1 MGRPFALWGFSLYG
15 ALALAALG
23 GPEAAGALLRVCLG
37 LGLCAGLLGLWAAK
51 RREALGLPPSV
62 GALAARAPFFA
73 CAFLL
78 AALGL
83 SLFLSRC
90 EGEVLPPKQWAGK
103 KEDVQALVLDYP
115 EKRYSRYY
123 YRLRVERIGGEP
135 VKPFTLR
142 LSAASP
148 LYCEPYDRV
157 EYPVTFYAFT
167 EGGLYSQQNSL
178 LADGYQLGGYL
189 AGGGGTRI
197 PCEGNPPGKALAVFR
212 RRLSREFARLLP
224 REDAALLQAMLL
236 GRRDGLP
243 EEAYESFRL
252 AGCSHL
258 MVVSGLHM
266 AAVAGL
272 ITALLRKSRL
282 KKLPRSLLTAGAL
295 LLYLCLIGF
304 PPSAVRAYVMYA
316 AYLLGGCLGRR
327 ADGLN
332 SLGLA
337 LVPICLQSP
346 FSGGDLGL
354 ALSVFATLGILVL
367 APGVTGAILRPLEKL
382 PRLKRLFTPAAGVLG
397 VTFSVMVGTAPWQI
411 CVFRGLSLL
420 SPLANLLLS
429 LPCTLLLY
437 CALFILLFSLLPGLA
452 PLAQPFAFSAGWLG
466 RLARGIAGALGGLP
480 GAYAH
485 LGQAEMLALLGV
497 LCLLAVLSFPHLRP
511 VGRRAGAGVLL
522 AFILGSYGLYLYGQ
536 QGFAVL
542 AIQGEGE
549 NACAA
554 LVQDGRAAVLCPGG
568 RAGDCVDLLRRNNV
582 REVSSLFLP
591 KGDSREMR
599 SAGKI
604 LGAFPVGEVFLP
616 QGAYGGRELAGKEAF
631 LAPGGT
637 YQALPEVEALYS
649 PLGTCLG
656 FTVNGAAFQ
665 AEFWEEGLRVHSL
678 SGENSGFTVLLSGD
692 IIEET
697 AGSGLSPG
705 TYLLPRRE
713 EGLRLAVSPQ
723 GEVTVREGS

>member
-1 MGRPFALWGFSLYG
+1 MGRPFALWGFSVYG

-23 GPEAAGALLRVCLG
+23 GPKAAGVLLWICLG
-37 LGLCAGLLGLWAAK
+37 LGLCAGLLGFWAAK
-51 RREALGLPPSV
+51 RQAAPRLSLPAGALGE
-62 GALAARAPFFA
+62 RAPLFA

-83 SLFLSRC
+83 SLFLSRY
-90 EGEVLPPKQWAGK
+90 ESQTLPSKQWAEK
-103 KEDVQALVLDYP
+103 KADIQALVLDYP

-123 YRLRVERIGGEP
+123 YRLRVEQIDKTP
-135 VKPFTLR
+135 VKPFILR

-148 LYCEPYDRV
+148 LYCSPYDRV
-157 EYPVTFYAFT
+157 ECPVSFSAFT
-167 EGGLYSQQNSL
+167 EGGLYSQRNSL

-189 AGGGGTRI
+189 AGGGARRI

-212 RRLSREFARLLP
+212 RGLSREFARLLP
-224 REDAALLQAMLL
+224 QEDAALLQAMLL

-243 EEAYESFRL
+243 EDANESFRL

-266 AAVAGL
+266 GAVAGL
-272 ITALLRKSRL
+272 IQVLLRKTRL
-282 KKLPRSLLTAGAL
+282 KRLPQSLLTAGVL

-337 LVPICLQSP
+337 LVVICLQNP
-346 FSGGDLGL
+346 FSGGDLSL

-367 APGVTGAILRPLEKL
+367 APGITKALLRPFGKR
-382 PRLKRLFTPAAGVLG
+382 PRLKGFFTPAAGVLG
-397 VTFSVMVGTAPWQI
+397 VTFAALAGTAPWQI
-411 CVFRGLSLL
+411 CVFRGLALL

-437 CALFILLFSLLPGLA
+437 CALFALLFSLLPGLG
-452 PLAQPFAFSAGWLG
+452 PLAQPFALCAGWLS
-466 RLARGIAGALGGLP
+466 RLARSIAKALGSQP
-480 GAYAH
+480 GVYIH

-497 LCLLAVLSFPHLRP
+497 LCLLAFLSFPKLTP
-511 VGRRAGAGVLL
+511 LCRRAGAGILL
-522 AFILGSYGLYLYGQ
+522 AFILGTYGFSLYSG

-542 AIQGEGE
+542 AVQGEGE
-549 NACAA
+549 TACAA
-554 LVQDGRAAVLCPGG
+554 FIQDGKAAVLCPGG
-568 RAGDCVDLLRRNNV
+568 RAGDCVSLLRRNNV

-591 KGDSREMR
+591 KSDSREKR
-599 SAGKI
+599 SARKI
-604 LGAFPVGEVFLP
+604 LESFPVGETLLP
-616 QGAYGGRELAGKEAF
+616 EGAYAGRELSGTVTF
-631 LAPGGT
+631 LPSGSA
-637 YQALPEVEALYS
+637 YQALPGTEIRYS
-649 PLGTCLG
+649 PLGTYLG

-665 AEFWEEGLRVHSL
+665 AEFQTGGLRIHCL
-678 SGENSGFTVLLSGD
+678 PRENSGFTVVLSGD
-692 IIEET
+692 IIDET
-697 AGSGLSPG
+697 PG

-713 EGLRLAVSPQ
+713 DGLGLAVSPQ